1 LRCNRA
7 ERIVIRQTEVRS
19 AILTPMKM
27 DLPGNVTPC
36 GGKEASLLLKLLSV
50 LAIAALMAL
59 TVWTGGW

>member
-1 LRCNRA
+1 
-7 ERIVIRQTEVRS
+7 
-19 AILTPMKM
+19 MKM